1 MNKII
6 VANSFSI
13 NMIEKDNNVSF
24 KKVSAGYI
32 AYSLW
37 TLFNDSAIMAE
48 FVPAIGHA
56 DTARIAEGLLNREL
70 SNWTIPWTVPSLFNR
85 TNITLNKGD
94 ILFVAQYR
102 GQRLPEG
109 ATELPEGA
117 TIEWWQVT
125 IQ

>member
-56 DTARIAEGLLNREL
+56 DTARIAENLLNKAL
-70 SNWTIPWTVPSLFNR
+70 SGWTVPPLFNR
-85 TNITLNKGD
+85 TNITLNEGD
-94 ILFVAQYR
+94 ILFVAQFR